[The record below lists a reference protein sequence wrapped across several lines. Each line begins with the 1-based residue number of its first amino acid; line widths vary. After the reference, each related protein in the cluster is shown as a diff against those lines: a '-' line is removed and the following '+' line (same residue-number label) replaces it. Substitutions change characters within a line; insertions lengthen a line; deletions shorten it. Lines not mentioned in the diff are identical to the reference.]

1 MQAAVMNPCELAACV
16 RSRLFRL
23 MQDGAS
29 VRLAKGYAVVLQPD
43 ESRP

>member
-1 MQAAVMNPCELAACV
+1 MQAAVMDSYEMKACV

-23 MQDGAS
+23 MQDVAS
-29 VRLAKGYAVVLQPD
+29 VHWAKGYAVLQPD

>member
-1 MQAAVMNPCELAACV
+1 MQPTVMDPCELAACV

-23 MQDGAS
+23 MQDVAS
-29 VRLAKGYAVVLQPD
+29 VHWAKGYAILQPD

>member
-1 MQAAVMNPCELAACV
+1 MQPAVIDSHELAACV